1 MKYQGNPG
9 RQNTDILPH
18 LHILVYNVFR
28 FLHKHVQV
36 WVKKT
41 KTRQWQMMRK
51 VGSGRKDALDTKE

>member
-18 LHILVYNVFR
+18 LRILVYNVFR
-28 FLHKHVQV
+28 FTHKQVQV

-41 KTRQWQMMRK
+41 KTKQWKMMRK
-51 VGSGRKDALDTKE
+51 VGSGRKDALETKE